1 MRQPRLKEIKT
12 GLGKCKWN
20 LPRSWREKKPFPR
33 VMSSLIARMAP
44 QPDLQT
50 LERLYPSKTV
60 RDWRDWRGILSSHS
74 HGHKLCP
81 PACCLTVSLWLQNSG
96 LPFDFL
102 RVFLLFVQIC
112 SGSTGFLLTCR
123 TNFLGPSKKALALL
137 INPNPIL
144 HIRLTRYRN
153 TDYLFFL
160 CYLVQVSKELKKF
173 LIILLC
179 WYI

>member
-1 MRQPRLKEIKT
+1 MQMKSAKELKGEETISQGNELTDCKDGT
-12 GLGKCKWN
+12 SAWPPNLG
-20 LPRSWREKKPFPR
+20 
-33 VMSSLIARMAP
+33 AP
-44 QPDLQT
+44 LSIED
-50 LERLYPSKTV
+50 RV